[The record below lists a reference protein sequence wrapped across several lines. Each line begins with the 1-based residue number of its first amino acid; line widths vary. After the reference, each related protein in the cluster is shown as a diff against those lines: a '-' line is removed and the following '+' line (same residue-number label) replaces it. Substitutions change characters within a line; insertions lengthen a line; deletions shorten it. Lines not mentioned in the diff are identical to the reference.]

1 MVQEDYVMR
10 MIKDMVRM
18 IAKVLLRKDKISYD
32 FPEDELL
39 FSEEDKEYH
48 RIVRTLEDGDINE
61 AENLLY
67 ANFRKGDQAYI
78 LMGLDFYQRLN
89 TYTNEYLE
97 AHDYSREEVD
107 EGLRMF
113 SQKQGLTM

>member
-1 MVQEDYVMR
+1 MVQEDYVTR

-18 IAKVLLRKDKISYD
+18 IAKVLLRKDTISYE
-32 FPEDELL
+32 FPEEETTY
-39 FSEEDKEYH
+39 SEEDREYQAILSLLH
-48 RIVRTLEDGDINE
+48 EGDINE
-61 AENLLY
+61 AENMLY
-67 ANFRKGDQAYI
+67 DNFRTGDETYI

-89 TYTNEYLE
+89 ELSGEYLE

>member
-1 MVQEDYVMR
+1 MVQEDYVMK

-18 IAKVLLRKDKISYD
+18 IAKVLLRKDTITYE
-32 FPEDELL
+32 FPEDELT
-39 FSEEDKEYH
+39 FSEEDREYAK
-48 RIVRTLEDGDINE
+48 IIKTLEDGDINQ

-67 ANFRKGDQAYI
+67 AHFRKGDRAYI

-89 TYTNEYLE
+89 EYTSEYLE

-113 SQKQGLTM
+113 SQKHGLTM

>member
-18 IAKVLLRKDKISYD
+18 IAKVLLRKDKISYN
-32 FPEDELL
+32 FPEDEADY
-39 FSEEDKEYH
+39 SDDDNEYKD
-48 RIVRTLEDGDINE
+48 IVACLESGDING
-61 AENLLY
+61 AENMLY
-67 ANFRKGDQAYI
+67 ENFRTGDEGYI

-89 TYTNEYLE
+89 EYNGEYLE
-97 AHDYSREEVD
+97 AHDYSREEID
-107 EGLRMF
+107 DGLRMF

>member
-1 MVQEDYVMR
+1 MVQEDYVMK

-18 IAKVLLRKDKISYD
+18 IAKVLLRKDKIAYD
-32 FPEDELL
+32 FPDDEQMFADEDR
-39 FSEEDKEYH
+39 EYAK
-48 RIVRTLEDGDINE
+48 IIKTLEDGDINE

-67 ANFRKGDQAYI
+67 ANFRKGDKTYI

-89 TYTNEYLE
+89 DYSGEYLE

-113 SQKQGLTM
+113 SQKHGLTM